1 MLDKLKNL
9 EGYYKDFL
17 TVVSGSALS
26 FLIPLLMSPILSR
39 IYRSSDYGVMAIFM
53 AAVTLVTSAV
63 GSHYLHGIMLQKK
76 KGDAWNLIFLHFFI
90 NIFLC
95 VLLSCIILLFPKGF
109 LGLFGKNDTLNLYIY
124 AIPLIG
130 MINGT
135 SSAIQTWFNSNKE
148 YKIISTLRVVNA
160 VSSVLFQIGYAIIF
174 PFINSNFKPNFTGLI
189 IGYILGI
196 LLTFFLQMYFFILK
210 KYYIYFKLF
219 SIKRMKFLAK
229 KEKKYLLF
237 SFPND
242 FILSLATLSP
252 VFSMAKYITDS
263 ELGNYNFSQRFL
275 GLPISIMSNSFLD
288 VFKQE
293 AIEEIHE
300 TGSCSKVFFKTLR
313 ALSLFGLIPL
323 VTLLLFAP
331 KIFPFVFGSQ
341 WVLAGEYAQILSIMY
356 FFNLVSGPLSYV
368 YIIRGKLLEDLVIHG
383 YIILSSAASLYLGHA
398 IFGSSKIMIL
408 LFTINYSFVYLYY
421 LIRSYFLSL
430 TPEEEEEDFF
440 TENSVNLEDNHG
452 VPAM

>member
-39 IYRSSDYGVMAIFM
+39 IYKSSDYGVMAVFM
-53 AAVTLVTSAV
+53 TLVVLFTSAV

-76 KGDAWNLIFLHFFI
+76 KADAWNLIFLCFFI
-90 NIFLC
+90 NLGISL
-95 VLLSCIILLFPKGF
+95 ILL
-109 LGLFGKNDTLNLYIY
+109 GLISVMSTRFVNFFAKSDTYTSYIY
-124 AIPLIG
+124 LVPLVVL
-130 MINGT
+130 MNGT
-135 SSAIQTWFNSNKE
+135 SSTMQTWLNANKE
-148 YKIISTLRVVNA
+148 YKIISTTRIVNA
-160 VSSVLFQIGYAIIF
+160 VSAVVFQISYAIIL
-174 PFINSNFKPNFTGLI
+174 PLIIQGFKPDFSGLI
-189 IGYILGI
+189 VGYL
-196 LLTFFLQMYFFILK
+196 LSTFLTFLLIVY
-210 KYYIYFKLF
+210 YYIKKNYFEYFRFF
-219 SIKRMKFLAK
+219 SFKRMKELALR
-229 KEKKYLLF
+229 EKKYMIYA
-237 SFPND
+237 FPND
-242 FILSLATLSP
+242 FLLSFAANLPIMLISKYMTLTE
-252 VFSMAKYITDS
+252 I
-263 ELGNYNFSQRFL
+263 GNYSFSQKFL
-275 GLPISIMSNSFLD
+275 GMPISILSNSFLD

-368 YIIRGKLLEDLVIHG
+368 YIIRGKLFEDLVIHG
-383 YIILSSAASLYLGHA
+383 YIILSSAASLYVGYE
-398 IFGSSKIMIL
+398 IFNSSKIMVL
-408 LFTINYSFVYLYY
+408 LFTINYCFVYLYY

-430 TPEEEEEDFF
+430 TPEEEEDFF